1 LKGTSIIRGAFFYWK
16 IRKEGKDML
25 DKDMITLDN
34 PKREYHKQ
42 YRKANKEQI
51 NANARRRRQKQK
63 EKAEKYDG
71 LLAERNK
78 LAAWIRSRGISVE
91 ELLK

>member
-1 LKGTSIIRGAFFYWK
+1 
-16 IRKEGKDML
+16 
-25 DKDMITLDN
+25 MITLDN
-34 PKREYHKQ
+34 PKKAYQKRYARE
-42 YRKANKEQI
+42 NKEQI

-63 EKAEKYDG
+63 EKAEKYDA

>member
-1 LKGTSIIRGAFFYWK
+1 
-16 IRKEGKDML
+16 ML

-42 YRKANKEQI
+42 YRKVNKEQI

-63 EKAEKYDG
+63 EKAEKYDR
-71 LLAERNK
+71 LITAL
-78 LAAWIRSRGISVE
+78 RSRGISVE